1 MKMELRAGEN
11 KMGNKRI
18 QQLSNRAASAFFVW
32 VIFWPLQKKNRIIY
46 FSRLC
51 GENYPVSVNNACDW
65 PNYSV
70 TCLYEFCLFTTAVT
84 AA

>member
-32 VIFWPLQKKNRIIY
+32 VIFWPLQIKKPYN
-46 FSRLC
+46 
-51 GENYPVSVNNACDW
+51 
-65 PNYSV
+65 
-70 TCLYEFCLFTTAVT
+70 LFFKALR
-84 AA
+84 